1 MQESALVGKHREA
14 NFLFD
19 FAKHGGVTGEIT
31 VGPKVLPPQAIITS
45 GIIRVVT
52 AVTSDGAA
60 TLQIK
65 AVGADDILASTAK
78 GSLTLDALIDIVPV
92 GTAATSI
99 LTTAYTQ
106 LTFTVGTAD
115 LTAGKVHVC
124 LRYFMSIT
132 A

>member
-1 MQESALVGKHREA
+1 MQESSLVGHHREA
-14 NFLFD
+14 NFLYD
-19 FAKHGGVTGEIT
+19 FAKHGGEVGDIL

-52 AVTSDGAA
+52 AVTSAGSA
-60 TLQIK
+60 TIQIK
-65 AVGADDILASTAK
+65 AVGTDDILASTAK
-78 GSLTLDALIDIVPV
+78 TSLTLDALLDVVPV

-106 LTFTVGTAD
+106 LTFTVGTAA
-115 LTAGKVHVC
+115 LTAGKIHVG